1 MLLELA
7 NEGKDEPSM
16 ILAEDLLDD
25 WLIMV
30 VEGFFTMRLAVS
42 VFLVLMEI
50 DDDAGKLQGFN
61 SW

>member
-7 NEGKDEPSM
+7 NDGKDEPSM